1 MKNMTSLAGMALLV
15 AVMSGCATVNPL
27 EVKQTERDRQIAQD
41 VIERPLPEARYK
53 IAILS
58 KSVKHATDVS
68 NDTYLASEME
78 SALATKLTGL
88 GWFETVDRKNGVTIA
103 GEAMLSGAEDVIPE
117 AQLALVAESSVTY
130 IAKQGWKRTAYANKA
145 RGAEVITDFRL
156 VDLTTKEPILVKKYR
171 SAIDDTAKG
180 AAREAITIAAA
191 MNASKFAQTLASRLL
206 PEGKVIQTR
215 GDGKYAQISI
225 GKNYQLA
232 PEVTRWAW
240 WPYKFLPLWYVK
252 ETVTPATTVDFVKID
267 KNGDNYEVLPPF
279 AKGSV
284 ISAELRS
291 AWIEVEN
298 ADLANVFKNDKVM
311 VAEPSQDVGSDL

>member
-1 MKNMTSLAGMALLV
+1 MKKATIITGIALAAL
-15 AVMSGCATVNPL
+15 MSGCAAVNPL
-27 EVKQTERDRQIAQD
+27 EVKQTARDLQKAQD
-41 VIERPLPEARYK
+41 VITRPLPESRYK

-58 KSVKHATDVS
+58 KSIKHASDPS
-68 NDTYLASEME
+68 NDNYLASEME

-88 GWFETVDRKNGVTIA
+88 GWFDTVDRKNGIA
-103 GEAMLSGAEDVIPE
+103 IVSEAMLSGNEDEIPE

-156 VDLTTKEPILVKKYR
+156 VDLSTKEPILVKKYR

-191 MNASKFAQTLASRLL
+191 MNATKFAQTLASRLL

-215 GDGKYAQISI
+215 GDGKYAQISL
-225 GKNYQLA
+225 GKNYQLT

-252 ETVTPATTVDFVKID
+252 ETVTPATTVDFVKIE
-267 KNGDNYEVLPPF
+267 KEGDAYNILPPF

-284 ISAELRS
+284 ISTELKS

-298 ADLANVFKNDKVM
+298 SELANVFREDKVM
-311 VAEPSQDVGSDL
+311 VAEPTADVGSDL